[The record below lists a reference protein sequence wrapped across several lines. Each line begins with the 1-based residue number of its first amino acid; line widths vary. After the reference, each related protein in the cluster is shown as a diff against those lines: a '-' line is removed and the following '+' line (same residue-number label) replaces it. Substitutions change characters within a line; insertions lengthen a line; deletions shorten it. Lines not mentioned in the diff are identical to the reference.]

1 MKKIGIL
8 TGGGDCP
15 GLNAVIRAIAKT
27 AMLRYGYEVIGFEDG
42 FLGLIENRYRSLNYE
57 TTSGILALGGTILG
71 TSNKA
76 NPFQF
81 WQKNAK
87 GEFYD
92 TDVSGQAVENYHR
105 LGLDALVCIG
115 GDGTFTISD
124 GLQQAGLNIVGVPK
138 TIDNDIYG
146 TDQTFGFDTAV
157 NTITEAIDKIQTTA
171 IAHHRAMVIEV
182 MGRNAGWLAL
192 VSGVAGGA
200 DIILL
205 PEADFDI
212 QKVAGR
218 VQERSKAYTIIVVAE
233 GAKEIAGNK
242 IIDRVVKD
250 SPDPVRLGG
259 IGKVVANQVEDLTGV
274 EARVTVL
281 GHLQRGGSPSPYD
294 RMLCTLFG
302 EKAARMIHEGE
313 FGRWVC
319 WRNNKTETEAL
330 SFAAG
335 RQRLVP
341 PDHPLI
347 EAARSIGVRFG
358 NESV

>member
-15 GLNAVIRAIAKT
+15 GLNAVIRAVAKT
-27 AMLRYGYEVIGFEDG
+27 AMLRYGYQVIGFEDG
-42 FLGLIENRYRSLNYE
+42 FLGLIENRYQTLDYKS
-57 TTSGILALGGTILG
+57 TSGILTLGGTILG

-76 NPFQF
+76 NPFQY
-81 WQKNAK
+81 WQKNDK
-87 GEFYD
+87 GEFFSS
-92 TDVSGQAVENYHR
+92 DVSGQAFENYKK

-124 GLQQAGLNIVGVPK
+124 GLQKIGLNIVGVPK
-138 TIDNDIYG
+138 TIDNDIFG

-157 NTITEAIDKIQTTA
+157 NTITEAVDKIHTTA
-171 IAHHRAMVIEV
+171 IAHHRAMVVEV

-192 VSGVAGGA
+192 VSGVASGA

-205 PEADFDI
+205 PEIDFDI
-212 QKVAGR
+212 EKVARR

-233 GAKEIAGNK
+233 GAKEKAGEK
-242 IIDRVVKD
+242 IVDRVVKD

-259 IGKVVANQVEDLTGV
+259 IGKVVANQIEDLTGV
-274 EARVTVL
+274 ESRVTVL

-294 RMLCTLFG
+294 RILCTLFG
-302 EKAARMIHEGE
+302 EKAARMVHDGD

-319 WRNNKTETEAL
+319 WRNGKTDTEAL
-330 SFAAG
+330 TFAAG
-335 RQRLVP
+335 RQKLVP
-341 PDHPLI
+341 VDHPLI
-347 EAARSIGVRFG
+347 ETSRSLGVRFG
-358 NESV
+358 NEE